1 MNLTTPSSQNH
12 PHVKASS
19 QGKLKRL
26 FLIIGSILFA
36 VTLFAIFNTKNIA
49 LAACSTDDTANFLS
63 AGELQCGKEVYKY
76 DPVLSLRNGYPSFV
90 EHTGDALIICSAGDA
105 VVRSINSNNPPC
117 DPDSGDHIDLE
128 HYSHASEPFE
138 ANGNGSSGGP
148 FCSLIRTNNCQPWN
162 GNDYDDFQGSR
173 GADGKPQFFRSGATA
188 NLQTLNTNVDEIN
201 EGLERAAETE
211 AADRSCEDGLNN
223 PLSFVLCPINNFITS
238 TLTTIIETLTKLLEN
253 PKLTGSNSLKTALGS
268 MVTLAN
274 SFYILIFL
282 FIIIANF
289 VAIPGLDNYTIKK
302 TLPKLIA
309 AIILTQFSLLIC
321 QTILDLGNIL
331 AVTLPTQILQAFHI
345 PGTPA
350 EAFAQTIVPQISNI
364 TDIGDLFE
372 ELGKFMIFQLTM
384 IVGII
389 VAIIAF
395 FYLLVRYLFL
405 IGLVLACPIAFA
417 MWVLPNTEQFFKK
430 WWAYFIKLSI
440 MFLLVNLLFVMGAV
454 FVKLLADGNVFS
466 GAGPTGI
473 FQDFFTSLISIIV
486 PIIVLLLVPKTLKVS
501 GDIMSKSKEAVG
513 KAYNNA
519 KDSRAGKAVS
529 KSAQEGKLAEVRGG
543 AQEKFGKSDFAKK
556 RLGHDRAALIQARGS
571 AKKDV
576 VSDNISK
583 KVETLDFDDQLKILN
598 DTGGKGKAGE
608 AAKRAIGKKRDDIL
622 NKRVLNNGDLEKL
635 EKLEGAGHF
644 TDNGKLG
651 VARTTLPAG
660 SNGYVNNP
668 FIEDSS
674 GGTTPGSPG
683 VGTLPTGGS
692 PSPSSTGS
700 TGGFPGGTGSP
711 SGGTGSTPSTP
722 LPPPTPTGGPRSS
735 GGTTASGTPSG
746 ATSRRTGAR
755 PTPTP
760 PPTSPPTPSSLPS
773 PEPPEPP
780 PTTE

>member
-1 MNLTTPSSQNH
+1 MKKFSRYLLLSFVSLAIVFISLVVFAKPAQARCGDDDQADFQSS
-12 PHVKASS
+12 
-19 QGKLKRL
+19 G
-26 FLIIGSILFA
+26 
-36 VTLFAIFNTKNIA
+36 AI
-49 LAACSTDDTANFLS
+49 D
-63 AGELQCGKEVYKY
+63 CGDEIWHY
-76 DPVLSLRNGYPSFV
+76 DPV
-90 EHTGDALIICSAGDA
+90 
-105 VVRSINSNNPPC
+105 RSIRFGRPIFVDSKGDYLRIVDGNTAEIVDIDSNNVTDEVGLDDYQNYDRDANSNYCSMNRPINCKVWDGGDFDDYRGPP
-117 DPDSGDHIDLE
+117 DPGEIFNNSNASPQDVADLRAE
-128 HYSHASEPFE
+128 
-138 ANGNGSSGGP
+138 
-148 FCSLIRTNNCQPWN
+148 IRRI
-162 GNDYDDFQGSR
+162 Y
-173 GADGKPQFFRSGATA
+173 
-188 NLQTLNTNVDEIN
+188 
-201 EGLERAAETE
+201 GLLSDAQE
-211 AADRSCEDGLNN
+211 AADALDSCEDGLNN
-223 PLSFVLCPINNFITS
+223 PLSFVICPINNFITS
-238 TLTTIIETLTKLLEN
+238 TLTTIVETLAGLLEN
-253 PKLTGSNSLKTALGS
+253 PKLTESTALKTALGS

-331 AVTLPTQILQAFHI
+331 AVTLPTQILQAFNI
-345 PGTPA
+345 AGTPA
-350 EAFAQTIVPQISNI
+350 EAFVRTIVPQVSNI
-364 TDIGDLFE
+364 TNAGDLFE

-395 FYLLVRYLFL
+395 FYLLARYLFL

-417 MWVLPNTEQFFKK
+417 LWVLPNTEQFFKK

-454 FVKLLADGNVFS
+454 FVQLIADGNVFS
-466 GAGPTGI
+466 GGGATGV
-473 FQDFFTSLISIIV
+473 FQDFFTSLISIII

-556 RLGHDRAALIQARGS
+556 RLGHDRAALIQAGGA

-644 TDNGKLG
+644 TDNGKLA

-668 FIEDSS
+668 FIEDS
-674 GGTTPGSPG
+674 GRGTTPGSPG

-692 PSPSSTGS
+692 PSPSPTGS
-700 TGGFPGGTGSP
+700 TGGFPTGTGSP
-711 SGGTGSTPSTP
+711 GSGTGSTPSAP

-746 ATSRRTGAR
+746 STGRRTGAR